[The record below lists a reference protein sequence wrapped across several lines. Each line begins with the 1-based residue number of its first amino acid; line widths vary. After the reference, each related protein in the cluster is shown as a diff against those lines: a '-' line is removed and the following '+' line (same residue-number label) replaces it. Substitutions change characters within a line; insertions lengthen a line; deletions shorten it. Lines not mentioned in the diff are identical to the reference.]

1 MTVRMA
7 ADSTKK
13 REARIAL
20 NRDDHGGFTEPRA
33 FLRWREVYRAMFLF
47 VERIVHFEC
56 KPKGSWRCI
65 LYADDTSQ
73 GTR

>member
-20 NRDDHGGFTEPRA
+20 NRDDHGGFTMPRA

-47 VERIVHFEC
+47 V
-56 KPKGSWRCI
+56 
-65 LYADDTSQ
+65 
-73 GTR
+73 